1 MEDLLEKLI
10 RDNKEAF
17 EEDAPEGHFERFD
30 QRLKKQKQH
39 PAGSPKKRYLQI
51 AAAVAFVLLLGNQ
64 VRMYLQ
70 QTGSQQK
77 TEEISLS
84 SVSPEYGE
92 VEYYYTSTY
101 EQSMRHWQKLTAD
114 GVISSEEQ
122 QLMKEEM
129 KEFDETYQKLQKE
142 LQSNPDDERVINA
155 MLELYQT
162 RLSII
167 NLIIDKLENMKQH
180 NGNEHESEI

>member
-1 MEDLLEKLI
+1 MDDLLEKMI
-10 RDNKEAF
+10 RENKEAF
-17 EEDAPEGHFERFD
+17 EEDAPEGHFERFE
-30 QRLKKQKQH
+30 QRLKKQKQL
-39 PAGSPKKRYLQI
+39 PAESHKKRYLQI
-51 AAAVAFVLLLGNQ
+51 AAAIAFVLLLGNQ

-70 QTGSQQK
+70 QPATQPK
-77 TEEISLS
+77 TEEISLA

-101 EQSMRHWQKLTAD
+101 EQSMRHWDKLTAD
-114 GVISSEEQ
+114 GGISPEEQ
-122 QLMKEEM
+122 QLMQDEM

-142 LQSNPDDERVINA
+142 LQSKPDDERVINA

-180 NGNEHESEI
+180 NGTEHESEI